1 MTGRVGGWRGEGV
14 GWWLPLHTLPPTP
27 ATHCLVVAH
36 DATPSTPPRGAAYE
50 TPSVEYTELRLT

>member
-1 MTGRVGGWRGEGV
+1 MEGREWGG
-14 GWWLPLHTLPPTP
+14 WLPLHNLPPTP
-27 ATHCLVVAH
+27 ATHRLVVAH